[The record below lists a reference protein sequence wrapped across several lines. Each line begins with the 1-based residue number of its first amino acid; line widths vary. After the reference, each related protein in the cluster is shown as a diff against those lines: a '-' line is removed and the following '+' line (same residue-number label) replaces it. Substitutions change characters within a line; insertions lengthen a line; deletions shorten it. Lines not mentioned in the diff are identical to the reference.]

1 MRKGLIVAAIV
12 GAALTGCIPV
22 DHDYHGT
29 VTGSSDTSVATH
41 IHAAPIAVTGTG
53 EAVKEVAL
61 ESGGYT
67 VNYTAA
73 SNFLIVAPVQS
84 SGSDGPAIINA
95 FGDNTGNGVTGTT
108 TFHANGRTTFH
119 VSNTQG
125 EWSLTFA
132 PL

>member
-41 IHAAPIAVTGTG
+41 INAAPITVTGTG
-53 EAVKEVAL
+53 EAVKTVEL

-73 SNFLIVAPVQS
+73 SNFSSWPRCSPADRTALQS
-84 SGSDGPAIINA
+84 SMPS
-95 FGDNTGNGVTGTT
+95 GTT
-108 TFHANGRTTFH
+108 PATA
-119 VSNTQG
+119 
-125 EWSLTFA
+125 
-132 PL
+132 

>member
-12 GAALTGCIPV
+12 GAALTGCTPI
-22 DHDYHGT
+22 DHDYHGA
-29 VTGSSDTSVATH
+29 VAGNSASSEAPATH
-41 IHAAPIAVTGTG
+41 INAAPVTVTGTG
-53 EAVKEVAL
+53 ESVKTVEL

-73 SNFLIVAPVQS
+73 SNYLIVAPVQS
-84 SGSDGPAIINA
+84 SGEDGPAIVNA
-95 FGDNTGNGVTGTT
+95 NGSNGVTGTT

-125 EWSLTFA
+125 EWSLTFT